1 MNEIFL
7 LNLLNKKDRAESR
20 MEYLSINFPHRE
32 EMIEEVKVKLKEYN
46 RKQFVNE
53 YINSHKY
60 DGKEF

>member
-1 MNEIFL
+1 
-7 LNLLNKKDRAESR
+7 